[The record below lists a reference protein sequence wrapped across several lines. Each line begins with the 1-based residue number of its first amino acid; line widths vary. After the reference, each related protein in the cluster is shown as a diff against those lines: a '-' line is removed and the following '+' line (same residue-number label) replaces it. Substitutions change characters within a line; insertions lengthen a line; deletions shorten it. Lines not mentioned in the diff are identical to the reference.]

1 MATLT
6 SRKVSDTYKDLLQ
19 VSNSNS
25 GITGSL
31 TNVEDGEGTASVLQ
45 LSTGAVNITGAGTLQ
60 YAGTAITA
68 TAAEINVLDGYTG
81 SVTELNYLDT
91 LHATGVTATE
101 FDYLDGVTSNIQT
114 QLDTKIEATLTTEQ
128 VQDIVG
134 AMFTGNTETRI
145 SVSYEDSDGT
155 IDLVVDDMTAHPSI
169 SAASSSNNS
178 GRTYIQD
185 ITLDSNGHVT
195 GIATATETVTDTNLT
210 TEEVQDIVGAMFTSN
225 TETRIAVEYQDGDGT
240 IDLVVDDM
248 TADTNT
254 FRTVTA
260 GGNTLGA
267 TETLAFTE
275 GSNITI
281 SESGGAVT
289 IAATDTNTQLSTE
302 EVQDIA
308 GPLVA
313 TGGTK
318 TGITVTYDDANNNMD
333 FVVDHDAASNF
344 VANEHVDHTSVSIS
358 TGTGL
363 SGGGDISS
371 TRTLSVD
378 AAQTGITSVVN
389 SGLEIGRDADNRI
402 KFGTDNQIIFEVDGG
417 DNVIFKTSGEIEASS
432 LDISGD
438 ADIDGTL
445 EADAITVGGTAL
457 NTVIAGVTVS
467 NATLAATA
475 TVSDSTANTNFP
487 VVFHDESN
495 GLLDDTGALRY
506 NPSTGTLLAPNLVVA
521 GTTTTVDTV
530 TMEASNA
537 IVFEGA
543 TADANET
550 TLSIVDPTGDR
561 TINLPDVSGTI
572 PVLAAASTT
581 QISATPEELNILDGA
596 TVVVGEINALDLG
609 STAVGNA
616 IASKAVV
623 LDSNKDYTGIRN
635 LTITGELDAA
645 SLDISGDVDVDGTLE
660 ADAITVNGTALP
672 VVSRIIAIDHTTDS
686 LTVPV
691 TGTDKFIFVD
701 ADDSNNLKIG
711 LIPSALTSEQVQD
724 IVGAMF
730 TTTNTETGIT
740 ATYQDSTGDIDL
752 VVGTLNQDTTGNA
765 ATATALETARNIGG
779 VSFDGTGNINLP
791 GVNTSGNQDTSGTA
805 ANATHVTVTDN
816 ESTNEDNLIPF
827 IENASATG
835 NVGLESDGDLH
846 YNPSTGT
853 VTATIFKGNID
864 AVDGDFDGTLET
876 DALTIGGVTSNAFT
890 TTLKNK
896 LDGIEASATADQT
909 DAEIRAAVEAASDSN
924 VFTDADHTKLNG
936 IASNATANAGTVT
949 SVTAGD
955 GMTQSGTSSVNPTL
969 DVVGGTGITA
979 NANDIAITAAQTGI
993 TSILNTSLV
1002 VGRDGDNQIKF
1013 GTDNQII
1020 FEVSGG
1026 DNVIFKASGEIEAS
1040 SLDISGDVDVDGT
1053 LEADAIT
1060 VNGTSLPNVSQILAT
1075 DVTTDSLTVPA
1086 SGDKVILIDADD
1098 NDSLKVANFPSDT
1111 VRTVT
1116 AGGNTLADNET
1127 LAFTAGS
1134 NITISESGGA
1144 VTIAATDTNTQ
1155 LSNEQVQ
1162 DIVGAMFDSNTE
1174 TRITASYQDSDGTID
1189 LVVDND
1195 LSNYDNSSSGFLTAH
1210 PNISAAST
1218 SNNSGRTYIQDIT
1231 LDSNGHVT
1239 GIATATESVTDTN
1252 TNQLTTFTLT
1262 ADSGSNQTIAH
1273 GNTLDIAGG
1282 TGISTSVG
1290 ATDTVTVTLGNHSAD
1305 LLTSGTVDAARL
1317 PTIDIS
1323 SKTNL
1328 SAGTNISLSGDTLNV
1343 DDAFLK
1349 NDADDTTSGT
1359 ITAGGF
1365 TTTGTVTA
1373 GASNNNIRLRTVS
1386 NASNIADTFSGNTD
1400 QSYIDFQINNSSN
1413 DPGYIMH
1420 ETRSGEANEGV
1431 IHICPSDDN
1440 ADGDYV
1446 SIHGTNDADSL
1457 KLHTSGKIEGVSTL
1471 VAADLDISGDVDV
1484 DGTLETDALTI
1495 NGSATLPFSSDDRVK
1510 LDGIAT
1516 SATANT
1522 GTVDTSGSPVDND
1535 FAKFTDSN
1543 TIEGRSVSEVRSD
1556 LGLGDLALADDIAAS
1571 KIVSGTIA
1579 DARIAASS
1587 ITQHTD
1593 SKYLRSDAADTAS
1606 GAITFTART
1615 TFDDSGAD
1623 GVLFKASDNASNSS
1637 RAFFDGTSTSC
1648 IFQEGNDLSFR
1659 SGATTG
1665 SSSGTERFF
1674 INSSGPQVPTGSQLY
1689 VDDIYGQSN
1698 GTNRLVLDD
1707 DTNSENA
1714 NGVSLTGVNHIYL
1727 CPDETNNGTGEVRVI
1742 TGTDNDLDSGTAD
1755 AVAKITNAGEAH
1767 FKGDVVA
1774 FSSSP
1779 SDRELK
1785 ENIST
1790 IENGLDKVMKLRG
1803 VEFDWTATSRKGQ
1816 HDIGLIAQE
1825 VEEVL
1830 PEVVSVKT
1838 LRVGEFGRDGDEKD
1852 FKTVNYEKMVG
1863 VLVEAVKELKA
1874 EIEELKK

>member
-467 NATLAATA
+467 NATLAATV

-495 GLLDDTGALRY
+495 ALLDDTAALRY

>member
-6 SRKVSDTYKDLLQ
+6 GKKVSDSYKDLLQ
-19 VSNSNS
+19 VSNSNA
-25 GITGSL
+25 GVDGTLRDI
-31 TNVEDGEGTASVLQ
+31 EDGEGTASVLQ
-45 LSTGAVNITGAGTLQ
+45 ISSSSINIKDDGALQ
-60 YAGTAITA
+60 INETAVTA
-68 TAAEINVLDGYTG
+68 TAAEINVLDGITATVSELNILDGVTSTAAELNVLDGYTG

-114 QLDTKIEATLTTEQ
+114 QLDSK
-128 VQDIVG
+128 
-134 AMFTGNTETRI
+134 
-145 SVSYEDSDGT
+145 
-155 IDLVVDDMTAHPSI
+155 I
-169 SAASSSNNS
+169 SA
-178 GRTYIQD
+178 
-185 ITLDSNGHVT
+185 V
-195 GIATATETVTDTNLT
+195 
-210 TEEVQDIVGAMFTSN
+210 
-225 TETRIAVEYQDGDGT
+225 
-240 IDLVVDDM
+240 
-248 TADTNT
+248 
-254 FRTVTA
+254 RTVTA

-267 TETLAFTE
+267 SETLAFTA
-275 GSNITI
+275 GSNVTI

-289 IAATDTNTQLSTE
+289 IASTDTNTQLSNS
-302 EVQDIA
+302 EVRTAVEAATDSNVFTDADHSKLNAIEASADVTDATNVTAA
-308 GPLVA
+308 GALMDSEVSNLSFVKGLTSGISNGNVLVA
-313 TGGTK
+313 NAAVSDNDFLKIDGTSVEGRTAAEMRSDLNVEDGADVTDTANVTSAGALMDSEVDADLK
-318 TGITVTYDDANNNMD
+318 TFALPANTTISTFGKSIVDDA
-333 FVVDHDAASNF
+333 DAAA
-344 VANEHVDHTSVSIS
+344 V
-358 TGTGL
+358 
-363 SGGGDISS
+363 
-371 TRTLSVD
+371 RTTIGVD
-378 AAQTGITSVVN
+378 AA
-389 SGLEIGRDADNRI
+389 
-402 KFGTDNQIIFEVDGG
+402 GTDNSTNVTLVTSSHDYLSLSGQAITLGQIDISDDTNLSAGTNISLSGDTLNVDDAFLINSGN
-417 DNVIFKTSGEIEASS
+417 DTTSGTITAAGFTTTGTLAAGLADIDDVVINGATIGHTDDTDLITLADGNVTIAGE
-432 LDISGD
+432 LDLTTLDVSGN

-467 NATLAATA
+467 NATLAATV

-487 VVFHDESN
+487 IVFHDESN
-495 GLLDDTGALRY
+495 ALLDDTAALRY

-530 TMEASNA
+530 TMEAANA
-537 IVFEGA
+537 IIFEGA
-543 TADANET
+543 TADAHET

-561 TINLPDVSGTI
+561 TINLPNVSGTI

-581 QISATPEELNILDGA
+581 QISATPEELNVLDGYTGSVTELNYLDTLHA
-596 TVVVGEINALDLG
+596 TGVTDTEFDFLDGVSSNIQTQLDTKFDIAGNGLTKSSTTVNVVGG
-609 STAVGNA
+609 
-616 IASKAVV
+616 
-623 LDSNKDYTGIRN
+623 TGITAN
-635 LTITGELDAA
+635 ANDIQVTPAQTGITSLTNASLVVGRDGDNQIKFATDNQIIFEVDGGDNVIFKTGGEIEAT

-660 ADAITVNGTALP
+660 ADAITVNGTSLP

-711 LIPSALTSEQVQD
+711 LIPSALTTEQVQD
-724 IVGAMF
+724 IAGGLITAAGG
-730 TTTNTETGIT
+730 TKTGIT
-740 ATYQDSTGDIDL
+740 ITYDDINNNMDF

-805 ANATHVTVTDN
+805 ANATHVTVADN

-827 IENASATG
+827 IENTSATG

-896 LDGIEASATADQT
+896 LDGIAT
-909 DAEIRAAVEAASDSN
+909 S
-924 VFTDADHTKLNG
+924 
-936 IASNATANAGTVT
+936 ATANAGTVT

-955 GMTQSGTSSVNPTL
+955 GMTQSGTNSVNPTL

-1002 VGRDGDNQIKF
+1002 LGRDGDNQIKF

-1040 SLDISGDVDVDGT
+1040 SLDISGNVDVDGT

-1060 VNGTSLPNVSQILAT
+1060 VNGTSLPAVNQILAT

-1098 NDSLKVANFPSDT
+1098 SDSLKVANFPS
-1111 VRTVT
+1111 
-1116 AGGNTLADNET
+1116 
-1127 LAFTAGS
+1127 
-1134 NITISESGGA
+1134 
-1144 VTIAATDTNTQ
+1144 
-1155 LSNEQVQ
+1155 
-1162 DIVGAMFDSNTE
+1162 
-1174 TRITASYQDSDGTID
+1174 
-1189 LVVDND
+1189 
-1195 LSNYDNSSSGFLTAH
+1195 
-1210 PNISAAST
+1210 
-1218 SNNSGRTYIQDIT
+1218 
-1231 LDSNGHVT
+1231 
-1239 GIATATESVTDTN
+1239 DTN

-1273 GNTLDIAGG
+1273 GNNLNIAGG

-1290 ATDTVTVTLGNHSAD
+1290 ATDTVTVALGNHSAD

-1373 GASNNNIRLRTVS
+1373 GGSSTQVRLRTVS
-1386 NASNIADTFSGNTD
+1386 NASPIADTFSGNTE
-1400 QSYIDFQINNSSN
+1400 QSYIDFLESTSSN
-1413 DPGYIMH
+1413 DPGFIMH
-1420 ETRSGEANEGV
+1420 ETNDDSETNEGV
-1431 IHICPSDDN
+1431 IHLCPSDDN
-1440 ADGDYV
+1440 AEGDYI
-1446 SIHGTNDADSL
+1446 SIHGTNDADQL
-1457 KLHTSGKIEGVSTL
+1457 KLHTSGKIEGVTTL

-1495 NGSATLPFSSDDRVK
+1495 NGTSVEAGADVTDATNVTAAGALMDSELTNLAAVKAINQGLTSASDVQFAALTISSFV
-1510 LDGIAT
+1510 LDGNTISGIDDSGEFTNNDSHIMT
-1516 SATANT
+1516 SAGVEDKILGYGYTTNT

-1535 FAKFTDSN
+1535 FAKFTDAN
-1543 TIEGRSVSEVRSD
+1543 TIEGRSASETRSD

-1571 KIVSGTIA
+1571 KVVSGTLA
-1579 DARIAASS
+1579 SARIPDDF
-1587 ITQHTD
+1587 I
-1593 SKYLRSDAADTAS
+1593 KNDANDT
-1606 GAITFTART
+1606 
-1615 TFDDSGAD
+1615 
-1623 GVLFKASDNASNSS
+1623 
-1637 RAFFDGTSTSC
+1637 
-1648 IFQEGNDLSFR
+1648 
-1659 SGATTG
+1659 
-1665 SSSGTERFF
+1665 SSGTITAAGFTV
-1674 INSSGPQVPTGSQLY
+1674 SGSNALTLPASHYVGKIVLY
-1689 VDDIYGQSN
+1689 SGGNEKI
-1698 GTNRLVLDD
+1698 GT
-1707 DTNSENA
+1707 EA
-1714 NGVSLTGVNHIYL
+1714 NTILF
-1727 CPDETNNGTGEVRVI
+1727 
-1742 TGTDNDLDSGTAD
+1742 TAD
-1755 AVAKITNAGEAH
+1755 NHKFKDTAGHTNVTFDNAG
-1767 FKGDVVA
+1767 
-1774 FSSSP
+1774 
-1779 SDRELK
+1779 
-1785 ENIST
+1785 NISAT
-1790 IENGLDKVMKLRG
+1790 ADVIAYASSDKRLKDNLKPIENSLDKVSKLSG
-1803 VEFDWTATSRKGQ
+1803 YEFDWNDKQEIYQGK
-1816 HDIGLIAQE
+1816 DVGVVAQE
-1825 VEEVL
+1825 VEEVM
-1830 PEVVSVKT
+1830 PEIVTTRDNGYKAVK
-1838 LRVGEFGRDGDEKD
+1838 
-1852 FKTVNYEKMVG
+1852 YEK
-1863 VLVEAVKELKA
+1863 LVPLLIESIKELKA

>member
-302 EVQDIA
+302 QVQDIA

-313 TGGTK
+313 SGGTK
-318 TGITVTYDDANNNMD
+318 TGISITYDDTNGDMD

-417 DNVIFKTSGEIEASS
+417 DNVIFKASGEIEASS

-467 NATLAATA
+467 NATLAATV

-495 GLLDDTGALRY
+495 ALLDDTGALRY